1 MHHFRPALILAVA
14 LLLSGCART
23 SPSSEAQPPK
33 EHTQPELTDQERFS
47 QLIDDIFLETLTESG
62 LTLHTLVSDPEAY
75 GIMDFPATLGDYS
88 IEGIKNSYSEADELY
103 AELKDIDRDALLNAR
118 QLDYDILTAY
128 LEAQQGGE
136 DFYLYEYPFSS
147 IGGLQ
152 IELPIVLAEYSFRT
166 KEDVDNYLDLLSD
179 IDECY
184 TQLLAYVQAQEEA
197 GIYLSDRTIDGI
209 INSCN
214 IYLETPENGM
224 LHDTFLSRLD
234 GLSDITEEERAAW
247 TEKND
252 TLLKEDFTDAYTLL
266 TEGLAAMKGHM
277 ELPVGL
283 GSLPD
288 GKKYYEYLLK
298 NTTFTSYDSPR
309 RVRSAI
315 EQRMQSEMEEAY
327 RLLSDNPE
335 LYTQMT
341 DYSFTITDPA
351 EALEDLQ
358 EKIKKDF
365 PEVPRYPYEIRTI
378 PESLEDFS
386 NPAFY
391 LTPPIDSQNENYIY
405 INQASV
411 GQQMDLYPVM
421 AHEGYPGHLYQ
432 CNYFNAVNDSK
443 LRSLLSFSC
452 YVEGWAT
459 YVEYLS
465 YQWDDQLSDTLARV
479 LSANGTTSLAL
490 YALMDYEV
498 NYEGMTIEELGRF
511 LQESFGITDETTV
524 ERFYQTVCE
533 DPANYMKYYMGYLE
547 IMDMKEDA
555 QDTLKDSFDLKEFH
569 TFLLN
574 FGPAPFSIIRDH
586 LKIWIDEHRLPISSS
601 Q

>member
-1 MHHFRPALILAVA
+1 MHYFRPALILAVA
-14 LLLSGCART
+14 LFATGCTRT
-23 SPSSEAQPPK
+23 SPSSESLPAE
-33 EHTQPELTDQERFS
+33 EHTQPEPTDQEQFT
-47 QLIDDIFLETLTESG
+47 QLIDDIFLETVTESG
-62 LTLHTLVSDPEAY
+62 LTLHTLISDPEAY
-75 GIMDFPATLGDYS
+75 GITDFPATLGDYS
-88 IEGIKNSYSEADELY
+88 IEGIKNSYSEADELF
-103 AELKDIDRDALLNAR
+103 AELKSIDRDALLSAQ

-136 DFYLYEYPFSS
+136 DFYLYEYPLSS

-152 IELPIVLAEYSFRT
+152 MELPIVLAEYSFRD
-166 KEDVDNYLDLLSD
+166 KEDVDNYLNLLSD

-184 TQLLAYVQAQEEA
+184 TQLLAYIQAQEEA
-197 GIYLSDRTIDGI
+197 GIYLSDRTINGI
-209 INSCN
+209 VDSCK
-214 IYLETPENGM
+214 IYLDTPENGM
-224 LHDTFLSRLD
+224 LRDTFLSRLD
-234 GLSDITEEERAAW
+234 GLSDITEEERTAW
-247 TEKND
+247 IEKND
-252 TLLKEDFTDAYTLL
+252 SILKEDFTDAYTLL
-266 TEGLAAMKGHM
+266 TEGLKAMKGHM
-277 ELPVGL
+277 EFPVGL
-283 GSLPD
+283 SSLPD

-298 NTTFTSYDSPR
+298 TTTFTSYDSPR
-309 RVRSAI
+309 RVQNAI
-315 EQRMQSEMEEAY
+315 EQRMQAEMEDAY
-327 RLLSDNPE
+327 RLLSENPE
-335 LYTQMT
+335 LFTQMM

-351 EALEDLQ
+351 KALKDLQ
-358 EKIKKDF
+358 EKIKEDF
-365 PEVPRYPYEIRTI
+365 PAVPEYPYEIRTL

-411 GQQMDLYPVM
+411 GQQLDLYPVM

-465 YQWDDQLSDTLARV
+465 YQWDENLSAPLAQA

-498 NYEGMTIEELGRF
+498 NYEGMTMEELGQF
-511 LQESFGITDETTV
+511 LQETFGVTDGTTV

-555 QDTLKDSFDLKEFH
+555 QDALKDAFSLKEFH
-569 TFLLN
+569 TFLLD
-574 FGPAPFSIIRDH
+574 FGPAPFSIIR
-586 LKIWIDEHRLPISSS
+586 EHFGMWMNEQRLP
-601 Q
+601 

>member
-14 LLLSGCART
+14 LLASGCART
-23 SPSSEAQPPK
+23 SPSAESLPAEQRAE
-33 EHTQPELTDQERFS
+33 EHAQPELTDQEQFT
-47 QLIDDIFLETLTESG
+47 QLIDDIFLETVTESG
-62 LTLHTLVSDPEAY
+62 LTLHTLISDPEAY
-75 GIMDFPATLGDYS
+75 GITDFPATLGDYS
-88 IEGIKNSYSEADELY
+88 IEGIKSSYSEGDALY
-103 AELKDIDRDALLNAR
+103 AELKEIDRDTLLSAQ

-152 IELPIVLAEYSFRT
+152 MELPIVLAEYSFRN
-166 KEDVDNYLDLLSD
+166 KEDVDNYLSLLSD

-184 TQLLAYVQAQEEA
+184 TQLLAYIQAQEEA

-209 INSCN
+209 VDSCK
-214 IYLETPENGM
+214 IYLDAPEEGM

-234 GLSDITEEERAAW
+234 GLSDLTEEERAAW
-247 TEKND
+247 TEQND

-266 TEGLAAMKGHM
+266 TEGLTAMKGHM

-283 GSLPD
+283 SSLPD

-298 NTTFTSYDSPR
+298 TTTFTSYDSPR
-309 RVRSAI
+309 RVQNAI

-327 RLLSDNPE
+327 KLLSQNPE
-335 LYTQMT
+335 LYTQMM

-391 LTPPIDSQNENYIY
+391 LTPPVDSQDENYIY

-465 YQWDDQLSDTLARV
+465 YQWDDRLSDTLARV

-498 NYEGMTIEELGRF
+498 NYEGMTIDELGRF
-511 LQESFGITDETTV
+511 LQESFGITDKTTV

-533 DPANYMKYYMGYLE
+533 DPANYMKYYVGYLE

-555 QDTLKDSFDLKEFH
+555 RDALKDNFSLKEFH
-569 TFLLN
+569 TFLLD

-586 LKIWIDEHRLPISSS
+586 LKIWIDEQRLP
-601 Q
+601 